1 MARKLELDY
10 IAMGDRI
17 KERRQALELTQGTLA
32 RQTGMTTSFIGHIER
47 GEKLPSVETMAR
59 LSLALDVS
67 LDWLVLGLKVR
78 CMGPICLLYSDIESI
93 LRCYGLDAAQ
103 KAPLAPIRRRGV

>member
-32 RQTGMTTSFIGHIER
+32 RKTGVTTSFIGHIER

-78 CMGPICLLYSDIESI
+78 CMGPICPLYSDIESI
-93 LRCYGLDAAQ
+93 LRCYGLDASH
-103 KAPLAPIRRRGV
+103 KAPRAPIQRRGV

>member
-32 RQTGMTTSFIGHIER
+32 RQTGVTTSFIGHIER

-59 LSLALDVS
+59 LSLALDGIP
-67 LDWLVLGLKVR
+67 GLAYT
-78 CMGPICLLYSDIESI
+78 GIEGALYGADMPVIQ
-93 LRCYGLDAAQ
+93 RY
-103 KAPLAPIRRRGV
+103 

>member
-32 RQTGMTTSFIGHIER
+32 RQTGVTTSFIGHIER
-47 GEKLPSVETMAR
+47 GEKLPSLETMAR

-67 LDWLVLGLKVR
+67 LDWLVLGLKVA
-78 CMGPICLLYSDIESI
+78 LYGADMPVIQ
-93 LRCYGLDAAQ
+93 RY
-103 KAPLAPIRRRGV
+103 